1 MKPRENEAFDAV
13 IVGGSFAGIAAGLQM
28 ARARRRILLLDS
40 GQPRNR
46 FAAHSHGFFG
56 RDGAAPQD
64 MLEEARDQL
73 RRYPT
78 VTWRDDAAVD
88 GRGEADLFA
97 VTTSTGQ
104 EFSARRIILAYGVKD
119 HLPDVPGL
127 SRIWGRQAFHCPY
140 CHGYEF
146 AGQPL
151 GILGD
156 ASRLAHM
163 APLLWEWSNDLAVFT
178 LPDQPEFEDDVMG
191 LLEKYSIPV
200 RRSPVTRIEREADDS
215 VTVCLQNGEAV
226 SRAGLLVATTPEP
239 SSDLAFRL
247 GCEHEAVFGSD
258 YVTADERGATSVA
271 GIYVAGDLMQPRA
284 TISAAVASGAAAGAA
299 CHQSLVF
306 D

>member
-1 MKPRENEAFDAV
+1 MKSQDNEAFDAI
-13 IVGGSFAGIAAGLQM
+13 IVGGSFAGIAAGLQL
-28 ARARRRILLLDS
+28 ARARRRILVVDS

-56 RDGAAPQD
+56 RDGASPHD

-78 VTWRDDAAVD
+78 VEWREEAAVD
-88 GRGEADLFA
+88 GQGEVDQFA
-97 VTTSTGQ
+97 IMTSTGQ

-127 SRIWGRQAFHCPY
+127 SDLWGRQAFHCPY

-146 AGQPL
+146 SGKPL

-163 APLLWEWSNDLAVFT
+163 APLLWEWSNDLAVFM
-178 LPDQPEFEDDVMG
+178 LPDQPEFEDAVKG
-191 LLEKYSIPV
+191 LLQKYSIPV
-200 RRSPVTRIEREADDS
+200 HHSPVQRIEREEDDS
-215 VTVCLQNGEAV
+215 VIFCLQNGEAV

-247 GCEHEAVFGSD
+247 GCEHQEVFGSD
-258 YVTADERGATSVA
+258 YVIADERGATSV
-271 GIYVAGDLMQPRA
+271 GGVYVAGDLMQPRA